1 MTIILDKTVVWIQKK
16 SGLKGFRPSDRIEVA
31 MMTACYRV
39 TATLSIVSVP
49 VVPGTKRP

>member
-1 MTIILDKTVVWIQKK
+1 MTIILDKNSRADSKK
-16 SGLKGFRPSDRIEVA
+16 SGPKDLRVSDRIEVA

-39 TATLSIVSVP
+39 TATPSIVSVP